1 MKCNPLQMARTCTKS
16 VLTPLECLDVSKINS
31 YPLSSL
37 EPILVSSTPLS
48 LKFFDQFLPPQKCQ
62 DMPKSNLYP
71 FNVSELSSNH
81 FEASSKV
88 PEFVPNQRKPLLKS
102 LDLSQIGFNPVHW
115 LFQFSSNPLQCTR
128 TYPKL
133 TLTPSEV
140 HGLVPN
146 QIYPFQT
153 VQLCPKEVLTS
164 PKCLNLCQIH
174 CDPSKVS
181 ELVTNQFYIPQKCQ
195 DWSQISSN
203 PLQNPK
209 TFPNQFYLLPV
220 LISCNSL

>member
-1 MKCNPLQMARTCTKS
+1 MCPNFPQTISRPPPKCPNLSPINASPFQKAWTCPKS
-16 VLTPLECLDVSKINS
+16 VLT
-31 YPLSSL
+31 
-37 EPILVSSTPLS
+37 
-48 LKFFDQFLPPQKCQ
+48 KCI
-62 DMPKSNLYP
+62 DFS
-71 FNVSELSSNH
+71 
-81 FEASSKV
+81 
-88 PEFVPNQRKPLLKS
+88 
-102 LDLSQIGFNPVHW
+102 I
-115 LFQFSSNPLQCTR
+115 SSNPLQCTR

-181 ELVTNQFYIPQKCQ
+181 ELVTNQFYIPQKCP

-209 TFPNQFYLLPV
+209 TFSNQFYLLPV